1 MARLLNCHNPSCQCN
16 CIKPF
21 TNYRTLL
28 QMINLYFKSTVESNC
43 HCCRIIGGGECFLKV
58 LDVHPLKN
66 RLHRNITMLDRLGN
80 EMETIDRAV
89 QGLVAMED
97 SLKGEG
103 GNAIRTFY
111 ADCHLPFLQFFKL

>member
-1 MARLLNCHNPSCQCN
+1 
-16 CIKPF
+16 
-21 TNYRTLL
+21 
-28 QMINLYFKSTVESNC
+28 
-43 HCCRIIGGGECFLKV
+43 
-58 LDVHPLKN
+58 
-66 RLHRNITMLDRLGN
+66 MLDRLGN

-111 ADCHLPFLQFFKL
+111 ADCHLPFLQFSKL